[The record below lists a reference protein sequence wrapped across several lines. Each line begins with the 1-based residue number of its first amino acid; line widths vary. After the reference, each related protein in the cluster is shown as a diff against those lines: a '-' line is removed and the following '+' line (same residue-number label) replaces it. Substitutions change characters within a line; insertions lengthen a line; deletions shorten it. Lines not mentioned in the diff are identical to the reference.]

1 MNFTAKNIHDL
12 PKIASE
18 IIQNATHKIFILKGT
33 MGVGKTTLSKE
44 LIKQLG
50 VHDNIQ
56 SPTFSIVNEYRTKK
70 GNTIYHFDFYR
81 IKHEEEVLDLGY
93 EEYFYSDSYCFI
105 EWAEKIPSLIP
116 QNFHQINLN
125 LNSDKYREITFE

>member
-1 MNFTAKNIHDL
+1 MVFIAKDIHDL

-18 IIQNATHKIFILKGT
+18 IIQNATYKLFLLKGDI
-33 MGVGKTTLSKE
+33 GIGKTTLSKE

-50 VHDNIQ
+50 VYDEVQ
-56 SPTFSIVNEYRTKK
+56 SPTFSIVNEYQTQKD
-70 GNTIYHFDFYR
+70 TIIYHFDFYR
-81 IKHEEEVLDLGY
+81 IKNEEEVLDMGY

-116 QNFHQINLN
+116 KSFHQISLN
-125 LNSDKYREITFE
+125 LTSDQYREIIFD